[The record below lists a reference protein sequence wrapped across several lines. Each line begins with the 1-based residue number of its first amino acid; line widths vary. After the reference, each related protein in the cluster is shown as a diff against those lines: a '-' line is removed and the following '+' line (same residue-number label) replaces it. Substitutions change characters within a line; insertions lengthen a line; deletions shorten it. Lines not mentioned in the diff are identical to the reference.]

1 MIALLLNLAL
11 AVWLFVSAYLLPHSA
26 ATSWNSMIVA
36 VLVAAVALMA
46 FSSPGRPGIR
56 WVNAVLAVWLFVAAL
71 VMPHVS
77 LGTSLHDVAVSV
89 ALAALSLIPPAR
101 WLAHWKEEHTGHA
114 PPAGA

>member
-11 AVWLFVSAYLLPHSA
+11 AIWLFVSAYLLPHSV
-26 ATSWNSMIVA
+26 ATGWNSMIVA
-36 VLVAAVALMA
+36 VLAAAVALLA

-56 WVNAVLAVWLFVAAL
+56 WINAVLAVWLFVAAL

-77 LGTSLHDVAVSV
+77 LGTSLHDVGVAVF
-89 ALAALSLIPPAR
+89 LAALSLFPPAH
-101 WLAHWKEEHTGHA
+101 WLAHWREEHPRHA